1 MNPRHLV
8 LVLVFSYAMVAAAA
22 SQNQVPASTPAAGA
36 QNQPPAQT
44 PAAPALPPLPQD
56 ANQYVRQAIQN
67 ELAEQDRDHTHW
79 RYHIHREDKKYNY
92 DRDVIETREGEI
104 SRTLLWNGQPL
115 TPELRQKDDE
125 RMRQLLNDPA
135 ALAKHVKRGKD
146 DDEKARRMLH
156 SVSEA
161 FNFEYDGEE
170 DGLVRLK
177 FTPNPRYD
185 PPNREQQVFHSL
197 AGRLWIDRASNR
209 LARIDGSLVEDVTFA
224 FGLLG
229 RLNKGGTFKVVRQDV
244 GYGHWDFISLD
255 VNMTGHAVIFASIS
269 VKQRQLFWDFRRM
282 PDTLTL
288 SQAYEMLQKGS
299 DSVSAT
305 NGHTTAHP
313 QGRQ

>member
-1 MNPRHLV
+1 MNPRYL
-8 LVLVFSYAMVAAAA
+8 LQALVFSYAMLAAAA
-22 SQNQVPASTPAAGA
+22 AQNQVSVPHSAAGSQNQAPAPT
-36 QNQPPAQT
+36 QT
-44 PAAPALPPLPQD
+44 APALPPLPQD
-56 ANQYVRQAIQN
+56 ANQYVRQAIQH

-79 RYHIHREDKKYNY
+79 RYHIHREDKKYSY

-125 RMRQLLNDPA
+125 RMHQLLNDPA

-156 SVSEA
+156 SVPDA
-161 FNFEYDGEE
+161 FNFAYDGEE
-170 DGLVRLK
+170 EGMVRLK
-177 FTPNPRYD
+177 FAPNPRYD

-229 RLNKGGTFKVVRQDV
+229 RLNKGGTFKVVRQDM
-244 GYGHWDFISLD
+244 GSGHWDFVSLD
-255 VNMTGHAVIFASIS
+255 VNMSGHAVIFASIN
-269 VKQRQLFWDFRRM
+269 VKQRQLFSDYRRM

-305 NGHTTAHP
+305 NGRGGVKP
-313 QGRQ
+313 QGRE

>member
-1 MNPRHLV
+1 MNPRYL
-8 LVLVFSYAMVAAAA
+8 LQALVFSYAVLAAAA
-22 SQNQVPASTPAAGA
+22 AQNQVSVPRPAGT
-36 QNQPPAQT
+36 QNQAPA
-44 PAAPALPPLPQD
+44 PARTAPALAPLPQD
-56 ANQYVRQAIQN
+56 AKQYVSQAIQH

-79 RYHIHREDKKYNY
+79 RYRIHREDKKNNY
-92 DRDVIETREGEI
+92 DRDVIETKEGEI

-125 RMRQLLNDPA
+125 RMRQLLTDPA

-156 SVSEA
+156 SVSDA

-177 FTPNPRYD
+177 FTPNPHYD

-197 AGRLWIDRASNR
+197 AGRLWIERASNR
-209 LARIDGSLVEDVTFA
+209 LAQIDGSLVEDVTFA

-244 GYGHWDFISLD
+244 GSGHWDFVSLD
-255 VNMTGHAVIFASIS
+255 VNMSGHAVIFASIN
-269 VKQRQLFWDFRRM
+269 VKQRQLFSDYRRM

-288 SQAYEMLQKGS
+288 SQAYEMLQRGS

-305 NGHTTAHP
+305 NGRGAAHP
-313 QGRQ
+313 HGRE